1 MNASESQQELANAI
15 THGFGLLLGL
25 FAVPA
30 LLIDKYEVA
39 DSQLWWGLAI
49 FGCSL
54 LLVYTTSTLYHSV
67 AQPRI
72 KHSLRIAD
80 HISIY
85 LLIAGTHTPFLL
97 YYLPGSYYLI
107 IIWSL
112 VVIGTFYKLFFF
124 DRWEWLS
131 IVLYLGMGWM
141 GVLTVPYMMEVMPE
155 ATLNGIVIGG
165 VSYTIGVV
173 FYAWRKLPYH
183 HAIWHLFVI
192 GGTAAH
198 FWAIWAMLR

>member
-1 MNASESQQELANAI
+1 MNVSDAQQELASAI

-30 LLIDKYEVA
+30 LLIDKYEIA
-39 DSQLWWGLAI
+39 NSQLWWGLAV
-49 FGCSL
+49 FGFSL

-72 KHSLRIAD
+72 KHGLRVAD

-85 LLIAGTHTPFLL
+85 FLIAGTHTPLLL
-97 YYLPGSYYLI
+97 YYLPGSYYLTL
-107 IIWSL
+107 IWVL
-112 VVIGTFYKLFFF
+112 VAIGTCYKLFFF

-131 IVLYLGMGWM
+131 VALYLGMGWM
-141 GVLTVPYMMEVMPE
+141 GVLTIPYMMDMMPG
-155 ATLNGIVIGG
+155 ATLNGIIIGG
-165 VSYTIGVV
+165 VSYTLGVV
-173 FYAWRKLPYH
+173 FYAWRRLPYH

-198 FWAIWAMLR
+198 FWAIWAMLK